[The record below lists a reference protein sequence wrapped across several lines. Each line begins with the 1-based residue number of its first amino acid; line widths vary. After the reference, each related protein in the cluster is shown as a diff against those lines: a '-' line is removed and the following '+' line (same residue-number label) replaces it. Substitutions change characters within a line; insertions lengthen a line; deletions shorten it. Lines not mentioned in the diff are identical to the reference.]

1 MPHSRM
7 KPGRGC
13 NHNCTDSEDFS
24 WILWK
29 WNSGT
34 GSSYLPKFSV
44 FISGLAIL
52 GPYLKTRVN
61 VPHCGKRLQR
71 QHGAKALAFEVILLT
86 EKYLSSEQ
94 LNKWIFF
101 FWGEG
106 EGEEFRQQSL
116 TFGSYFTFSQLGSE
130 ILFLATS

>member
-7 KPGRGC
+7 KSGRGL
-13 NHNCTDSEDFS
+13 NRNYTDCEDFF

-34 GSSYLPKFSV
+34 WSSYLPTFSV

-52 GPYLKTRVN
+52 GPYLKIRVN
-61 VPHCGKRLQR
+61 VPHDGKRLQQ
-71 QHGAKALAFEVILLT
+71 QHGAKTFIFEVILFT

-94 LNKWIFF
+94 LNEWIFF

-106 EGEEFRQQSL
+106 EWEGFRHQTL
-116 TFGSYFTFSQLGSE
+116 TLCSYFTYSQLGSE